1 MRPSKPV
8 ILSIFLLFALFSQ
21 SQEYNC
27 NFQYKHMIGKVGKEK
42 SIIADLII
50 SGNQINGTYVFKQ
63 DDTIVA
69 LPRLEGTIDE
79 HGIANITEYTGN
91 VETGTFTGMIS
102 SVFAG
107 TWRSSGGE
115 KVLSF
120 KLEEDYPEGSIALKG
135 YCMNADS
142 ALLDTTDAPFAHL
155 DLSLLLPVNTEPSS
169 PIRQLIIRSF
179 FGKDMPG
186 IGEDSLLFSFSK
198 QYFSDYY
205 NSNIDI
211 YDGGYSFNWEK
222 IVSSVVSM
230 NRDGILVYR
239 IASYA
244 YTGGAHGLG
253 ISRFLVFDLI
263 EMTQLSLNDI
273 FIPGFEDELSKLLER
288 KFRMNY
294 FLGAEQ
300 SLTEAGLFENSIQPS
315 GNFYLGTKGIGFF
328 YNPYELAPYS
338 MGGIYIFLL
347 FEYLEPILKKESPLR
362 RIQAKD

>member
-1 MRPSKPV
+1 MRLSKPV
-8 ILSIFLLFALFSQ
+8 ILSIFLLFALFSH
-21 SQEYNC
+21 SQEYSC
-27 NFQYKHMIGKVGKEK
+27 NFQYKHMSGKVGKEK

-50 SGNQINGTYVFKQ
+50 SGNQINGSYVFKQ
-63 DDTIVA
+63 ADTIVT
-69 LPRLEGTIDE
+69 PRLEGTIDE
-79 HGIANITEYTGN
+79 YGIANITEYTGN
-91 VETGTFTGMIS
+91 IATGTFTGMLS
-102 SVFAG
+102 SAFAG

-120 KLEEDYPEGSIALKG
+120 KLEEAYPEGSIALKG
-135 YCMNADS
+135 YCMDADS
-142 ALLDTTDAPFAHL
+142 ALLDTTDVPFAHL
-155 DLSLLLPVNTEPSS
+155 DLSLLLPVGAEPSS
-169 PIRQLIIRSF
+169 PIRQMIIQSF

-186 IGEDSLLFSFSK
+186 IDEDSLLFSFSK

-222 IVSSVVSM
+222 TVSSMVSM

-239 IASYA
+239 IDNYG

-288 KFRMNY
+288 KFRINY
-294 FLGAEQ
+294 FLGTGQ
-300 SLTEAGLFENSIQPS
+300 SLTEAGLFENNIHPS
-315 GNFYLGTKGIGFF
+315 ENYYPAANGIGFC

-338 MGGIYIFLL
+338 MGAIYIFLI
-347 FEYLEPILKKESPLR
+347 FEDLEPILKKESPLQ
-362 RIQAKD
+362 RILAKD

>member
-8 ILSIFLLFALFSQ
+8 ILSILLLIALFSH

-27 NFQYKHMIGKVGKEK
+27 NFQYKHLIGKVGKEK
-42 SIIADLII
+42 SIIADLNI
-50 SGNQINGTYVFKQ
+50 SGNQINGTYFFKQ
-63 DDTIVA
+63 ADTIVT
-69 LPRLEGTIDE
+69 PRLEGTIDE
-79 HGIANITEYTGN
+79 HGIANITEFTGN
-91 VETGTFTGMIS
+91 IETGTFTGMIS

-120 KLEEDYPEGSIALKG
+120 KLEEAYPEGSIALKG
-135 YCMNADS
+135 YCLDADS
-142 ALLDTTDAPFAHL
+142 ALLDTADVPFAHL
-155 DLSLLLPVNTEPSS
+155 NLSLLLPVAADTPSS
-169 PIRQLIIRSF
+169 IRQTIIQSF
-179 FGKDMPG
+179 FGQDMPG
-186 IGEDSLLFSFSK
+186 VDEDSLLFSFSK
-198 QYFSDYY
+198 QYFNDYY

-222 IVSSVVSM
+222 IVSSMVSM
-230 NRDGILVYR
+230 NWDGILVYR
-239 IASYA
+239 IASYG
-244 YTGGAHGLG
+244 YTGGAHGIG

-273 FIPGFEDELSKLLER
+273 FIPGSEDELSKLLER

-300 SLTEAGLFENSIQPS
+300 ALTEAGLWENNIHPS
-315 GNFYLGTKGIGFF
+315 ENFYLANKGIGFC

-338 MGGIYIFLL
+338 MGAIYIFLV
-347 FEYLEPILKKESPLR
+347 FEDIEHILKKESPLL

>member
-8 ILSIFLLFALFSQ
+8 ILSVFLLFAFFSH
-21 SQEYNC
+21 SQEYRC
-27 NFQYKHMIGKVGKEK
+27 NFQYKQMSGKVGKEK

-63 DDTIVA
+63 AETIVT
-69 LPRLEGTIDE
+69 PRLEGTIDE

-91 VETGTFTGMIS
+91 IATGTFTGMIS
-102 SVFAG
+102 SAFAG

-120 KLEEDYPEGSIALKG
+120 KLKEAYPEGSIALKG
-135 YCMNADS
+135 YCLDADS
-142 ALLDTTDAPFAHL
+142 ALLDTADIPFAHL
-155 DLSLLLPVNTEPSS
+155 YLSLLLPVDAEPSS

-186 IGEDSLLFSFSK
+186 IDEDSLLFSFSK

-222 IVSSVVSM
+222 TVSSMVSM

-239 IASYA
+239 IDNYG

-253 ISRFLVFDLI
+253 ISRFLVFDLF
-263 EMTQLSLNDI
+263 EMTQLSLHDI
-273 FIPGFEDELSKLLER
+273 FIPGFEDELRKLLER

-294 FLGAEQ
+294 FLGDEQ
-300 SLTEAGLFENSIQPS
+300 SLTEAGLFENNIYPS
-315 GNFYLGTKGIGFF
+315 ENYYLTANGIGFF

-338 MGGIYIFLL
+338 MGAIYIFLS
-347 FEYLEPILKKESPLR
+347 FEDLEHILKKGSPLQ
-362 RIQAKD
+362 RIQARN